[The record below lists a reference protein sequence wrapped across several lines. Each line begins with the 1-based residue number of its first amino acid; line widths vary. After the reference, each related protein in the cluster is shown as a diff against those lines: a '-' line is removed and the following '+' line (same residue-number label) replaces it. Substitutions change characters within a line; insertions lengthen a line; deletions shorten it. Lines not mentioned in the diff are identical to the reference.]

1 MLKYNFGSN
10 KKNIEGYINVDALE
24 MEGVDV
30 VQDLTKVPYAFAR
43 SNSVDEIKAEEFLE
57 HVPFNK
63 AYPMLKE
70 WYRILKPGGILKIQV
85 PDCGKAMEYYVKGQ
99 ICECCAHKP
108 KSDKD
113 AMANPDC
120 FTCGG
125 NGKINPTRWLLS
137 FTGAQKHPWDYHL
150 NIFTKER
157 LEDLLKSAGFNDI
170 GHEEDKYGWKLK
182 FTCLK

>member
-99 ICECCAHKP
+99 ICECVPHKGVNGRFE
-108 KSDKD
+108 
-113 AMANPDC
+113 ANKQC

-150 NIFTKER
+150 NIFTKDR
-157 LEDLLKSAGFNDI
+157 LENLLKSAGFNDI
-170 GHEEDKYGWKLK
+170 GFEDDINKLK
-182 FTCLK
+182 VTILK